1 MLVDIGAIMNVGV
14 LYIMYYT
21 LKIKNND
28 MNDIVVGMG
37 EALWDVLP
45 EGKKIGGAPA
55 NFAYHVS
62 QFGFPSCV
70 VSAIGDD
77 TLGKEIVDNF
87 TSKGLNQLIAEVPYP
102 TGTVHVEID
111 QAGIP
116 QYEIKENVAWDN
128 IPYSTKLEQL
138 AQHTKAVCFGSLAQR
153 NVVSR
158 NTINRFLDA
167 MPQNDD
173 SLIVFDVN
181 LRQGFYNKE
190 ILCNSMKRCNIL
202 KINDEELVTVSRMFG
217 YPGIDLQDKCWI
229 LLGKYNLKMLIL
241 TCGINGSYVFTPG
254 NVSFQPTPKVEVAD
268 TVGAGDS
275 FTAAFIASI
284 LKGKSVEEAHSLAVK
299 VSAYVCTK
307 NGAMPLLPPELTA

>member
-1 MLVDIGAIMNVGV
+1 MN
-14 LYIMYYT
+14 
-21 LKIKNND
+21 NNV
-28 MNDIVVGMG
+28 VVGMG

-62 QFGFPSCV
+62 QFGLPSCV
-70 VSAIGDD
+70 VSAVGNDALGD
-77 TLGKEIVDNF
+77 EILENL
-87 TSKGLNQLIAEVPYP
+87 TSKGLKQLIEKVPYP
-102 TGTVHVEID
+102 TGTVQVEID
-111 QAGIP
+111 QAGVP

-128 IPYSTKLEQL
+128 IPWTTSLETL
-138 AQHTKAVCFGSLAQR
+138 AKKAKAVCFGSLAQR

-158 NTINRFLDA
+158 ETINRFLDT
-167 MPQNDD
+167 MPRDED
-173 SLIVFDVN
+173 TLVVFDVN

-190 ILCNSMKRCNIL
+190 ILCKSMEHCNIL

-254 NVSFQPTPKVEVAD
+254 NVSFLPTPRVEVAD

-275 FTAAFIASI
+275 FTAAFISCV
-284 LKGKSVEEAHSLAVK
+284 LKGMPVAEAHRRAVAT
-299 VSAYVCTK
+299 SAFVCTC
-307 NGAMPLLPPELTA
+307 NGAMPVLPDEYTK